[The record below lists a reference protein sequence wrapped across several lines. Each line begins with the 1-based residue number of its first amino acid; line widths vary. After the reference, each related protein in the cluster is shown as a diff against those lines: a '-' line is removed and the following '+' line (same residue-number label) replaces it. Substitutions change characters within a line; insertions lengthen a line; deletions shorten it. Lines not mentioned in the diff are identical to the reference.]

1 MFRYVSNA
9 GLVFQVGAKKVG
21 IDCLCRDSAKLYQDT
36 PLEIRQKME
45 LDVLIFTHEHEDHFC
60 AEYVK
65 EAWERNPKLQI
76 YSTQKVIECLA
87 QMDIPT
93 SSRNQVQ
100 DGAILEIDDMQVQ
113 FIETLHEGGQY
124 ANAQNLTLLIKI
136 GDKHF
141 VVSGDA
147 MPCKE
152 WFERISAGAKQIDWL
167 FVPFPYVGLCS
178 TRKLMKEY
186 LDIKNIFALHQP
198 RREADVQNWI
208 ANTKRLCD
216 SAKDGLPYPIFPEK
230 PGEWYCL

>member
-9 GLVFQVGAKKVG
+9 GLVFQVGAKKIG
-21 IDCLCRDSAKLYQDT
+21 IDCLCRDSANLYQNT

-76 YSTQKVIECLA
+76 YATKKVVEGLA
-87 QMDIPT
+87 QVDIPT
-93 SSRNQVQ
+93 SNRNQVQ

-124 ANAQNLTLLIKI
+124 ANVQNLTLLIRI
-136 GDKHF
+136 GDKRF

-152 WFERISAGAKQIDWL
+152 LFERICTWSVQIDWL
-167 FVPFPYVGLCS
+167 FAPFSYVGLCS
-178 TRKLMKEY
+178 ARKLMKEH
-186 LDIKNIFALHQP
+186 LEIKNIFVLHQP

-208 ANTKRLCD
+208 ANTKRLCGN
-216 SAKDGLPYPIFPEK
+216 AKDGLPYPTFPEK
-230 PGEWYCL
+230 LGEWYYL